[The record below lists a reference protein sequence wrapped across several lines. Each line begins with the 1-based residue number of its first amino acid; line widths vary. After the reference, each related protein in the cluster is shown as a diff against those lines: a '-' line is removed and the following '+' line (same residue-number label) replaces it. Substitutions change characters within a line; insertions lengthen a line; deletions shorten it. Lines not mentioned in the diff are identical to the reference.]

1 MVAASPHLSPAAL
14 SFLTQLK
21 RNNERD
27 WFSERKPVFEVEVQA
42 PWLEVIDAI
51 NTAFARFAPDFVKPP
66 RKAALRIYRD
76 IRFSKNKQPYK
87 TNVAAWWS
95 TTTQE
100 RTSGGGYYAQA
111 GADGVL
117 IAAGVY
123 QPTPQQLLLLRRH
136 LQQHHAEFRT
146 VLNSKRLRK
155 LLPDLDNHPLTRM
168 PKGFAPD
175 DPAADV
181 LLARQWALSVRLPAE
196 AALRP
201 TFVREIASRFEAVAP
216 MVQLLNAPLLAVVP
230 RRKSLF

>member
-1 MVAASPHLSPAAL
+1 MAAASPHLSSAAL
-14 SFLTQLK
+14 RFLTQLK

-27 WFSERKPVFEVEVQA
+27 WFNERKPVYEAEVQA
-42 PWLEVIDAI
+42 PWLEVIEAI
-51 NTAFARFAPDFVKPP
+51 NTEFARFAPDFVKPP
-66 RKAALRIYRD
+66 RKAAMRIYRD
-76 IRFSKNKQPYK
+76 IRFSKNKLPYK

-100 RTSGGGYYAQA
+100 RTSGGVYNAQA
-111 GADGVL
+111 GVDGVL

-136 LQQHHAEFRT
+136 LQQHYAEFRT
-146 VLNSKRLRK
+146 VLNGKRLRK
-155 LLPDLDNHPLTRM
+155 LLPDLDHHPLTRM

-181 LLARQWALSVRLPAE
+181 LLARQWALSVRLPADV
-196 AALRP
+196 ALQP
-201 TFVREIASRFEAVAP
+201 TFVREIASRFEAVTP
-216 MVQLLNAPLLAVVP
+216 MVELLNAPLLAAVP